1 MKRVLSLSLILL
13 VSLVVFA
20 QSSRISLDGLWH
32 FALDLDSVGREK
44 GYATTQLTETV
55 MLPGTTDTN
64 KKGIKNNNQSE
75 TTHLTRHFSYFGKA
89 WYQRKVNI
97 PTAWKRQQIML
108 FLERTKPTILFI
120 DGKEVG
126 RCDDISVPQVYDL
139 TGKLTSGIHTI
150 ALMVDN
156 GNSVPK
162 QLLGSSHAYTE
173 DTQTN
178 WNGIIG
184 KMYLENRQPE
194 KALKWY
200 LEAVEEK
207 LNYATALGGCS
218 LAYLMLGDNENS
230 KKYYQYAII
239 NNIEDLDGF
248 KDYYKEISEGL
259 PLKKRK

>member
-32 FALDLDSVGREK
+32 FALDPDSVGREK

-97 PTAWKRQQIML
+97 PTAWKKQQIML

-173 DTQTN
+173 DTKQT
-178 WNGIIG
+178 G
-184 KMYLENRQPE
+184 MVLLEKCILRHQN
-194 KALKWY
+194 LLW
-200 LEAVEEK
+200 LSEA
-207 LNYATALGGCS
+207 
-218 LAYLMLGDNENS
+218 
-230 KKYYQYAII
+230 
-239 NNIEDLDGF
+239 
-248 KDYYKEISEGL
+248 
-259 PLKKRK
+259 